1 MDIEGHNLD
10 IAEGNIAITET
21 LNCENTPLIPF
32 YIFKFN
38 PFPIQVAQNF

>member
-10 IAEGNIAITET
+10 IAEGNTAINET
-21 LNCENTPLIPF
+21 LNCENTPLIPV

-38 PFPIQVAQNF
+38 PFPTQVAQNF